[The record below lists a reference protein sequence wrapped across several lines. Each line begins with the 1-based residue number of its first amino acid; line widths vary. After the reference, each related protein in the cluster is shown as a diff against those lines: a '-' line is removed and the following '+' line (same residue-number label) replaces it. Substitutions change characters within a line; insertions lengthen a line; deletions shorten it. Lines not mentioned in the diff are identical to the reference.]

1 MVAVG
6 PERGLWRRERRA
18 LKSAFGATSPKGYRI
33 AAARTIASPRGN
45 RLIRHVRQH
54 SYTPGLCLRSIH
66 QKVGKPQGRAQV
78 VTWK

>member
-18 LKSAFGATSPKGYRI
+18 LKSAFGATSPNCRDADDSL
-33 AAARTIASPRGN
+33 AALGN

-54 SYTPGLCLRSIH
+54 YTLVCLPQKAQIDRSKSW
-66 QKVGKPQGRAQV
+66 QTARGEPK
-78 VTWK
+78 W